1 MSVPTRPTRP
11 TRLTSPTSPTRPVDA
26 WISAEDAAALLGVS
40 RQTLYAYV
48 SRGLVRSQAAAGS
61 SRVRRYAHE
70 DVDALRRRAEARRH
84 PDAAAAR
91 ALQWGVPVLE
101 SAIALID
108 GHSLYYRGH
117 DAVAL

>member
-1 MSVPTRPTRP
+1 MTNRPP
-11 TRLTSPTSPTRPVDA
+11 SPTRPA
-26 WISAEDAAALLGVS
+26 ATWLSADEAATLLGVS
-40 RQTLYAYV
+40 RPTLYAYV
-48 SRGLVRSQAAAGS
+48 SRGFVRSQAAAGS
-61 SRVRRYAHE
+61 SRARRYARE
-70 DVDALRRRAEARRH
+70 DLDALRERAEARRH
-84 PDAAAAR
+84 PDKAAAR